1 MRNNTFFSYT
11 YRQANSNILRMFGI
25 HIAFS
30 CIISIFIT
38 TCQYVMILYTRMFE
52 ASTSGCRMP
61 EDGHVSE
68 HICLLSTLFL
78 LVFCKKGPY
87 VDEITCSQIH
97 IDMLP
102 ATFRTIPILRFNWY
116 KCDTGVIHESGMY
129 HSLYIMLIN
138 TYKAKRDRVIENP
151 AKP

>member
-1 MRNNTFFSYT
+1 
-11 YRQANSNILRMFGI
+11 MFGI

-38 TCQYVMILYTRMFE
+38 TCQYVMILYTPLVWG
-52 ASTSGCRMP
+52 ATNPGGGAG

-68 HICLLSTLFL
+68 HFCLLSTLFL

-97 IDMLP
+97 IDTLP
-102 ATFRTIPILRFNWY
+102 ATFRTIPVPRFN
-116 KCDTGVIHESGMY
+116 
-129 HSLYIMLIN
+129 
-138 TYKAKRDRVIENP
+138 
-151 AKP
+151 

>member
-1 MRNNTFFSYT
+1 MTKICIIYTECMCDTAHNLCEITRFFSYT

-52 ASTSGCRMP
+52 ASTSGCRERQHPGVECRKMGMFP
-61 EDGHVSE
+61 NISA
-68 HICLLSTLFL
+68 CFPLFSSL
-78 LVFCKKGPY
+78 FPAKGPY

-97 IDMLP
+97 IDTLP
-102 ATFRTIPILRFNWY
+102 ATFRTIPILRFN
-116 KCDTGVIHESGMY
+116 
-129 HSLYIMLIN
+129 
-138 TYKAKRDRVIENP
+138 
-151 AKP
+151 